1 MQHGGKRGRHYEAV
15 LEGGTPQ
22 SVWQTVRGSER
33 SNGIIKRWYEQTEER
48 EGEREVVGIGRG
60 EKVRWS
66 QHNQNTFIAP
76 DK

>member
-1 MQHGGKRGRHYEAV
+1 MQHGGKAGGNKRGQHYEAV

-33 SNGIIKRWYEQTEER
+33 SNGIIKRWYEQAEER

-60 EKVRWS
+60 GEKGES
-66 QHNQNTFIAP
+66 ALEPT
-76 DK
+76 